1 MNLKSISLFHSKY
14 AVLYLVYF
22 HFLDIFVQAFAEV
35 KSYAKASSKYPQKKT
50 TGPTETERLS
60 PTIQHKLVLLCLSF
74 PRVRIIWSSSPFAT
88 TEIFNDLKL
97 NNPEPDPSQAIA
109 IGAEEDPDAGAGVN
123 AAAEELLRS
132 LPGITAKNV
141 KYVMSKVGSVR
152 ELCEM
157 DREGVQTILG
167 IEPGKVCWEF
177 MHRGE

>member
-1 MNLKSISLFHSKY
+1 MFIVWRTSVLIFSI
-14 AVLYLVYF
+14 
-22 HFLDIFVQAFAEV
+22 QAFAEV
-35 KSYAKASSKYPQKKT
+35 KSYAKATSKYPQKKAA
-50 TGPTETERLS
+50 GPSDTERQS

-88 TEIFNDLKL
+88 AEIFNDLKL

-109 IGAEEDPDAGAGVN
+109 IGAEEDPDAGAGLN
-123 AAAEELLRS
+123 PAAEELLRC

-141 KYVMSKVGSVR
+141 KHVMSKVGSVK

-157 DREGVQTILG
+157 KRETVQAILG

-177 MHRGE
+177 MHRGEQTPC